1 LFSIESNRYSVP
13 FGLIG
18 KTVQVVRQG
27 GQWVIRYRGQVVAE
41 HELLAGRAQLSV
53 RPEHGPGAA
62 MRNARK
68 RYAEVPSINTCSD
81 HSGGREVEV
90 RDLSVYEQVLEPA
103 LREAA

>member
-1 LFSIESNRYSVP
+1 VP

-27 GQWVIRYRGQVVAE
+27 GQWVIRHRGQVVAE
-41 HELLAGRAQLSV
+41 HAVLAGRAQLSV

-62 MRNARK
+62 LRNARK
-68 RYAEVPSINTCSD
+68 RYAEVPGINTRRSD
-81 HSGGREVEV
+81 HNSGREVEV